1 MTTWRRNLEPL
12 LRPLI
17 RGYARR
23 TRGMTLGVRGVVLDE
38 AGRVLLVEH
47 TYVRGWWLPGG
58 GVDRGET
65 LEDAVARELREE
77 AAVEPTRRPALVSIH
92 SNEPRFRGDHVAV
105 FRIDHWRALAR
116 RPDPREIRDVGFFA
130 LDALPEGTTAGTRR
144 RLAETLNGAD
154 CDPMW

>member
-1 MTTWRRNLEPL
+1 MTTWRRKLEPL

-17 RGYARR
+17 RGYARS
-23 TRGMTLGVRGVVLDE
+23 TRGMTLGVRGVVLDG

-47 TYVRGWWLPGG
+47 TYVGGWWLPGG

-77 AAVEPTRRPALVSIH
+77 AAVEPTQRPALVSIH

-105 FRIDHWRALAR
+105 FRIDHWRALEH
-116 RPDPREIRDVGFFA
+116 RPDPREIRDTGFFA
-130 LDALPEGTTAGTRR
+130 LDALPEGVTTGTRR
-144 RLAETLNGAD
+144 RLAEAFNGVD
-154 CDPMW
+154 SDPMW